1 MISLSVLIVDDDV
14 DFADGAAELL
24 ELQGHRVELAH
35 TGEAGVEAFQRARF
49 EVALIDIGL
58 PGMNGVECLTRI
70 REIDSDVRCFLMTG
84 YSADQIA
91 ERGVE
96 AGAIEIL
103 TKPVEPYELLRR
115 LEDIAG

>member
-1 MISLSVLIVDDDV
+1 MSSLSILVVDDDV

-24 ELQGHRVELAH
+24 ELQGHRVALAH
-35 TGEAGVEAFQRARF
+35 MGEAAVEAFRRERF
-49 EVALIDIGL
+49 DVVLIDIGL

-70 REIDSDVRCFLMTG
+70 REIDADARCFLMTG

-91 ERGVE
+91 EQGIE

-103 TKPVEPYELLRR
+103 TKPIEPYELLRR
-115 LEDIAG
+115 LEDAAG

>member
-1 MISLSVLIVDDDV
+1 MNSLSVLIVDDDV
-14 DFADGAAELL
+14 DFADGAAEVL
-24 ELQGHRVELAH
+24 ELRGHLVELAH
-35 TGEAGVEAFQRARF
+35 TGEDGVEAFGRKRF
-49 EVALIDIGL
+49 DVALIDIGL

-70 REIDSDVRCFLMTG
+70 RQIDPGARCFLMTG

-91 ERGVE
+91 EQGIE

-115 LEDIAG
+115 LEDTHD